1 MPWRFPPYPAES
13 IAGHNVNKKE
23 NMYCP
28 MVRRDLEDNLH
39 QFIPDDT
46 IYYRTHTQLW
56 GLPVGEHDIRQPAN
70 GSPPWFPESST
81 KKLHPATVSAV
92 SGLRT
97 ACWGATNI
105 TAANWPGAS
114 DGLSISVF
122 SKQKTPPPCYQT
134 AQPDCTIPMPDHPL
148 VQIIANVTGNVTC
161 ASKDFVCLCV
171 QTGLTN
177 LLWILQVATRMDR
190 SNRGLESKKRS

>member
-13 IAGHNVNKKE
+13 ITGHNVNKKE

-28 MVRRDLEDNLH
+28 MVRRDLKDNLH

-81 KKLHPATVSAV
+81 KNCTHLLSVQFQACELRAGKPQVS
-92 SGLRT
+92 L
-97 ACWGATNI
+97 
-105 TAANWPGAS
+105 
-114 DGLSISVF
+114 L
-122 SKQKTPPPCYQT
+122 
-134 AQPDCTIPMPDHPL
+134 
-148 VQIIANVTGNVTC
+148 
-161 ASKDFVCLCV
+161 
-171 QTGLTN
+171 QTGLGPATDFPFLCFLNRRHHPHVTKLHN
-177 LLWILQVATRMDR
+177 LTARFLCPTIHWCRSSPMLQVT
-190 SNRGLESKKRS
+190 